1 MLGILDPGSKAVS
14 VESHLI
20 LDSVS
25 VHNGELVALVIE
37 HTLVVRTDY
46 GCNAALR
53 IVAENIL
60 IAIVVRHRVKTV
72 CAIRIHI

>member
-1 MLGILDPGSKAVS
+1 MLGILDLGSKAVC

-25 VHNGELVALVIE
+25 VHNGELIAFIIE
-37 HTLVVRTDY
+37 HAVVIRTYY

-72 CAIRIHI
+72 CSVRIHI